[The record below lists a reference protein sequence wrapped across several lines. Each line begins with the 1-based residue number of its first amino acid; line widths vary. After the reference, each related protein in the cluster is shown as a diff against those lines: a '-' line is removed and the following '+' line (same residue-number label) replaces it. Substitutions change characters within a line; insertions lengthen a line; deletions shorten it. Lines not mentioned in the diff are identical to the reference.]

1 MCRLIDYNIIK
12 FIAIKQTDNMDT
24 VHFMYFFIWLKHT
37 KKTNSIRGTVKINL
51 RKVRVQLVWTAITQL
66 LLLSLCTQPLSNKK

>member
-37 KKTNSIRGTVKINL
+37 KKLIL
-51 RKVRVQLVWTAITQL
+51 
-66 LLLSLCTQPLSNKK
+66 